1 MEDAPTGQLVRQS
14 SPAGSAETEPGD
26 TDADAASPAGSAE
39 TEPGDTDPYAA
50 SPAGSAEWRSGGRR
64 TGGRRYR
71 AGHPSPER
79 RPASEQP
86 AAPTTPF
93 PTGFEGLGTLGGLF
107 GCCLA
112 SCLLAAWLHLTVVA
126 GLGFCAG
133 SAVAAWYCQ
142 PAALLRM
149 VVAVPAVFA
158 AAEILAQLATLP
170 SGGRRG
176 LALPVAGGTLLTL
189 AAVAPWLFGGTAGA
203 VAIALFRGLPR
214 CVRDLRVGLHGSPQA
229 RRAPRGPQ
237 AQQALRAQQAL
248 LAQLPPRAQRASRA
262 QQAQQTQQPRRGKRG
277 ESQRNV

>member
-1 MEDAPTGQLVRQS
+1 MEDASTGQLIRQS
-14 SPAGSAETEPGD
+14 SPAGPAETEPGD
-26 TDADAASPAGSAE
+26 TDADAASPAGPAE
-39 TEPGDTDPYAA
+39 AEPGDTDPDI
-50 SPAGSAEWRSGGRR
+50 SRPAPEDWRSGGRR

-71 AGHPSPER
+71 AGRPSPER
-79 RPASEQP
+79 RRANEQP
-86 AAPTTPF
+86 TERAAPF

-142 PAALLRM
+142 SAALLRL

-170 SGGRRG
+170 SGSRRG

-189 AAVAPWLFGGTAGA
+189 ATVAPWLFGGTAGA
-203 VAIALFRGLPR
+203 VVIALFRGLPR
-214 CVRDLRVGLHGSPQA
+214 CVRDLRVGIHGSPQA
-229 RRAPRGPQ
+229 RRAPRGPH

-248 LAQLPPRAQRASRA
+248 LAQLPPRAQRVSRAHQA
-262 QQAQQTQQPRRGKRG
+262 QQARQPRRGRRREAERK
-277 ESQRNV
+277 V

>member
-1 MEDAPTGQLVRQS
+1 MEDAPTEQLVRQG

-26 TDADAASPAGSAE
+26 ANADEVSPA
-39 TEPGDTDPYAA
+39 PDDWP
-50 SPAGSAEWRSGGRR
+50 SGGRR

-71 AGHPSPER
+71 AGHPQTER
-79 RPASEQP
+79 RRANEQP
-86 AAPTTPF
+86 TGQTALF

-107 GCCLA
+107 GCCLVC
-112 SCLLAAWLHLTVVA
+112 CLLAAWLHLTVVA

-133 SAVAAWYCQ
+133 SAVAAWYCR

-170 SGGRRG
+170 GGSRRG

-189 AAVAPWLFGGTAGA
+189 AAVAPWLFGGTAG
-203 VAIALFRGLPR
+203 VVVIALFRGLPR

-262 QQAQQTQQPRRGKRG
+262 QQARQAQQARRTRQAPRG
-277 ESQRNV
+277 